1 MSKPEKRSW
10 KLDSDARRGKAVVVV
25 NAVPI
30 GPDHPVM
37 KLTLE
42 VWRDKR
48 SAAQQ
53 ALMWIWHYQWQK
65 HFGDTAQEEHIRFK
79 KEWLLPILLRDNV
92 VDGLHALYKA
102 ARQRYATEG
111 DELGLLALYEL
122 ISTTT
127 LNTKQFA
134 EILTSYQQE
143 AVMEGLVFTVLCSEY
158 EEAMGK

>member
-1 MSKPEKRSW
+1 M
-10 KLDSDARRGKAVVVV
+10 VV

-53 ALMWIWHYQWQK
+53 SLMWIWHKQWAEY
-65 HFGDTAQEEHIRFK
+65 FGDEVKDEHIRFK
-79 KEWLLPILLRDNV
+79 RDYLLPVLLRDNV
-92 VDGLHALYKA
+92 VDGLHELYAEACARQLLTGDHGSLMALYHLI
-102 ARQRYATEG
+102 TTN
-111 DELGLLALYEL
+111 ALK
-122 ISTTT
+122 
-127 LNTKQFA
+127 TKQFA
-134 EILTSYQQE
+134 EILTQYERE
-143 AVMEGLVFTVLCSEY
+143 AAMEGLAFTVRCSEY

>member
-1 MSKPEKRSW
+1 MPKPEKKVWILRDNSIRDRA
-10 KLDSDARRGKAVVVV
+10 KVGL

-30 GPDHPVM
+30 GPEHPVM

-42 VWRDKR
+42 VYRKNR